1 MYLVIDT
8 WVWEKAQQGEAESIE
23 LLAKIQRKCKHKIIY
38 DCEEEILKEYRKHI
52 KQPPIAKLFSIMT
65 QAEKIVPKSKG
76 PIKIEGFDKSDLKF
90 IQVAVS
96 CSALVVSGDS
106 DFLELR
112 ERFLK
117 NGNRKIQILTPAE
130 ALDRL

>member
-8 WVWEKAQQGEAESIE
+8 WVWEKAQQAEPESME
-23 LLAKIQRKCKHKIIY
+23 LLAKIQRKCEHKIIY
-38 DCEEEILKEYRKHI
+38 DYEGEILDEYRKHI
-52 KQPPIAKLFSIMT
+52 KQPPIVKLFSIMT
-65 QAEKIVPKSKG
+65 QTQKIKPRPKG

-96 CSALVVSGDS
+96 CSALVVSGES

-117 NGNRKIQILTPAE
+117 NNNQKIQILTPAE